1 MSPTDGRTA
10 AELARGRCD
19 DLLNHSFFSGRSRKS
34 GEVMTQLL
42 VSVRN
47 AAEAEAALPG
57 GAGLIDVKEPG
68 NGALGKADDAVIE
81 EVVRAVAGRA
91 PVSAALGD
99 FDCEAAKWNGR
110 TSSAPDPYLSKLT
123 YVKLGFAGL
132 DGENWRDLLPHLRER
147 VAASYPGA
155 LLVVAAYAD
164 WEEAAAPPPEDICAL
179 ARKTPGSVFL
189 IDTWSKG
196 GGRTLLDWLPFAEI
210 ARLCELCRSA
220 GVRTALAGSLGQREI
235 GRLMPLQP
243 DWLAVRGAACAGG
256 RGGTVSEYKVRELAA
271 LIRCQSCGS

>member
-1 MSPTDGRTA
+1 MNPREGRTA

-34 GEVMTQLL
+34 GEAMTQLL

-47 AAEAEAALPG
+47 TAEAEAALHG

-99 FDCEAAKWNGR
+99 FGCEAFQWNGR
-110 TSSAPDPYLSKLT
+110 TPSAPDPYLSNLT

-132 DGENWRDLLPHLRER
+132 DGEDWRELLPQLRER
-147 VAASYPGA
+147 VAGSYPGA

-164 WEEAAAPPPEDICAL
+164 WEVAAAPPPEDICAL
-179 ARKTPGSVFL
+179 ARETPRSVFL

-196 GGRTLLDWLPFAEI
+196 CGRTLLDWMSFEEL
-210 ARLCELCRSA
+210 ARLCERCRSS
-220 GVRTALAGSLGQREI
+220 GVRTALAGSLGHREI
-235 GRLMPLQP
+235 GLLMPVQP
-243 DWLAVRGAACAGG
+243 DWIAVRGAACAGG